1 MLFKMSWNAYLL
13 HFPFPPFEHFILQ
26 PFIFFFLQSF
36 VQFPLHSFLHWAL
49 HSFVHCPLHL
59 LTSCFLHAFLHVFC
73 CLQHLFVASCFL
85 QQVWLLLSF
94 TSCAI
99 VGVLTVIEM
108 ASSASIIQFLFI
120 LIPFFWCYCS
130 LIILPCK
137 DTLLFVLLYILFL
150 LLTHFGLI
158 PPFVMFVFHY
168 FLFSQ
173 FTSISFCFHH
183 ILMSF
188 LWPMSNTA
196 TKLCFFWKN
205 IVIMFG
211 VSEKS
216 RTFALAFRKYF
227 RMSTKRKSSLKFL
240 HTDKVVQELRV
251 WSVFQV
257 RHAGYMTQS
266 NDRGE
271 YDNKRTF
278 WQTKQFA
285 CFYKAGT
292 SVDRSCFAVPG
303 SSGGSEDIEDILQWR
318 VWSWLRMNASYRLNT
333 CKSRANIW

>member
-1 MLFKMSWNAYLL
+1 MS
-13 HFPFPPFEHFILQ
+13 Q
-26 PFIFFFLQSF
+26 
-36 VQFPLHSFLHWAL
+36 
-49 HSFVHCPLHL
+49 
-59 LTSCFLHAFLHVFC
+59 
-73 CLQHLFVASCFL
+73 
-85 QQVWLLLSF
+85 
-94 TSCAI
+94 
-99 VGVLTVIEM
+99 
-108 ASSASIIQFLFI
+108 
-120 LIPFFWCYCS
+120 
-130 LIILPCK
+130 LPCK

-150 LLTHFGLI
+150 LLTHFGFI
-158 PPFVMFVFHY
+158 PPFVMIVFHY
-168 FLFSQ
+168 FLFFQ
-173 FTSISFCFHH
+173 YTSISFCFHH
-183 ILMSF
+183 ILLSF

-205 IVIMFG
+205 IVIKFG

-240 HTDKVVQELRV
+240 HTDKVVQELRA

-285 CFYKAGT
+285 CF
-292 SVDRSCFAVPG
+292 
-303 SSGGSEDIEDILQWR
+303 
-318 VWSWLRMNASYRLNT
+318 
-333 CKSRANIW
+333 

>member
-99 VGVLTVIEM
+99 AGVLTVIEM

-158 PPFVMFVFHY
+158 PPFVMIVFHKFSFLSKYFY
-168 FLFSQ
+168 FLLFSPY
-173 FTSISFCFHH
+173 FNVIPLTYVKYGYKIV
-183 ILMSF
+183 
-188 LWPMSNTA
+188 
-196 TKLCFFWKN
+196 FF
-205 IVIMFG
+205 
-211 VSEKS
+211 SEK
-216 RTFALAFRKYF
+216 
-227 RMSTKRKSSLKFL
+227 
-240 HTDKVVQELRV
+240 
-251 WSVFQV
+251 
-257 RHAGYMTQS
+257 
-266 NDRGE
+266 
-271 YDNKRTF
+271 
-278 WQTKQFA
+278 
-285 CFYKAGT
+285 
-292 SVDRSCFAVPG
+292 
-303 SSGGSEDIEDILQWR
+303 ILW
-318 VWSWLRMNASYRLNT
+318 
-333 CKSRANIW
+333 